1 MLIKP
6 QVQDIKIV
14 GYYLGKIIAGLSV
27 LMSLPL
33 FLGLFLLEFSP
44 ALDFSIAVAT
54 GLIISLILIQFC
66 KTSADLN
73 WMQGMLV
80 VSLAWLCA
88 MFLGAIPLFLSG
100 HWHSYLDACFDAMSG
115 FATTGLILVSDLDHL
130 SLSCNF
136 WRHLMMFIGGQ
147 GIVIVILS
155 IMVRAGSGAFK
166 MYISEGRDER
176 ILPNVIHTARF
187 IWVVS
192 MVYLILGTAALSLVQ
207 VFEGIAPGSA
217 LFQGV
222 CLFMAAFDTGGFAP
236 KSQNIL
242 YYHSVTLELITI
254 IIMVLGAL
262 NFNMHYA
269 IWHGRKKNMFKD
281 IEIRGLLFSV
291 GLLFLFVAIGLKRIG
306 LYQGVLANFSKG
318 FYQFISAH
326 TGTGY
331 ATVYSQQ
338 FFNEWP
344 ALARTGL
351 ILAMALGGCAC
362 STTGGIKALRLG
374 LIFQATLQDIKQ
386 IMLPEASKVAQKF
399 YHIKEV
405 ILEDRMVRSAC
416 LVTFFYILLYV
427 LGALAGMAYGYPFMQ
442 ALFESTSAG
451 ANVGLSCGITQANM
465 PAGLKITYIL
475 QMWAGRLEFMSIFT
489 LIGFLYAAAKGR

>member
-1 MLIKP
+1 
-6 QVQDIKIV
+6 
-14 GYYLGKIIAGLSV
+14 
-27 LMSLPL
+27 
-33 FLGLFLLEFSP
+33 
-44 ALDFSIAVAT
+44 
-54 GLIISLILIQFC
+54 
-66 KTSADLN
+66 
-73 WMQGMLV
+73 
-80 VSLAWLCA
+80 
-88 MFLGAIPLFLSG
+88 
-100 HWHSYLDACFDAMSG
+100 
-115 FATTGLILVSDLDHL
+115 
-130 SLSCNF
+130 
-136 WRHLMMFIGGQ
+136 
-147 GIVIVILS
+147 
-155 IMVRAGSGAFK
+155 
-166 MYISEGRDER
+166 
-176 ILPNVIHTARF
+176 
-187 IWVVS
+187 
-192 MVYLILGTAALSLVQ
+192 
-207 VFEGIAPGSA
+207 
-217 LFQGV
+217 
-222 CLFMAAFDTGGFAP
+222 
-236 KSQNIL
+236 
-242 YYHSVTLELITI
+242 
-254 IIMVLGAL
+254 MVLGAL

>member
-1 MLIKP
+1 MLIRP
-6 QVQDIKIV
+6 QLHDIKIV
-14 GYYLGKIIAGLSV
+14 GYYLGKIIAGLSI

-33 FLGLFLLEFSP
+33 FLGLFVSEF
-44 ALDFSIAVAT
+44 AAAIDFSIAVTT
-54 GLIISLILIQFC
+54 GLIIALLLMRLC
-66 KTSADLN
+66 RTSTDLN

-100 HWHSYLDACFDAMSG
+100 HWKSYLDACFDAMSG

-147 GIVIVILS
+147 GIVIIILS
-155 IMVRAGSGAFK
+155 IMVRAGAGAFK
-166 MYISEGRDER
+166 MYISEGRGER

-187 IWVVS
+187 IWAVS
-192 MVYLILGTAALSLVQ
+192 VVYLILGTAALSLAQIV
-207 VFEGIAPGSA
+207 EGISPGSA

-222 CLFMAAFDTGGFAP
+222 CLFMAAFDTGGFTP
-236 KSQNIL
+236 RSQNIL
-242 YYHSVTLELITI
+242 YYHSFTIEIITI
-254 IIMVLGAL
+254 IIMILGAL
-262 NFNMHYA
+262 NFNLHYA
-269 IWHGRKKNMFKD
+269 IWHGRKKNIFKD
-281 IEIRGLLFSV
+281 IEVKVFLFSIS
-291 GLLFLFVAIGLKRIG
+291 LLFLFVAIALNRAGV
-306 LYQGVLANFSKG
+306 YQGIFSNFSRG

-344 ALARTGL
+344 ALARAGL
-351 ILAMALGGCAC
+351 ILAMGLGGCIC

-374 LIFQATLQDIKQ
+374 IIFEATLQDIKQ
-386 IMLPEASKVAQKF
+386 IMLPEASKIAQKF
-399 YHIKEV
+399 YHIKEA
-405 ILEDRMVRSAC
+405 ILDDRMVRSAC
-416 LVTFFYILLYV
+416 LVTLFYLLLYIV
-427 LGALAGMAYGYPFMQ
+427 GALVGMCYGYPFMQ

-451 ANVGLSCGITQANM
+451 ANVGLSCGITQAGM
-465 PAGLKITYIL
+465 PTGLKITYII

-489 LIGFLYAAAKGR
+489 LIGFLYAAVKGR